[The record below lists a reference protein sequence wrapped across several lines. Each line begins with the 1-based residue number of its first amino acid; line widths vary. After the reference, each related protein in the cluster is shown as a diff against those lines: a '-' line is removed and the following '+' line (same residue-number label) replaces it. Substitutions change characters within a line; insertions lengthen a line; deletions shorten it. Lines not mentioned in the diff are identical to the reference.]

1 MTDRIRFHLD
11 ENVNPVVFTALQR
24 YGIDVTNTAQAGLLG
39 SNDSSQLAY
48 AKRENRVIVTHDD
61 DFLRLAALD
70 KDHPGIAYC
79 HLQARTPS
87 ELIRSLLLIFEV
99 LSPDEMKGQ
108 VEYL

>member
-1 MTDRIRFHLD
+1 M
-11 ENVNPVVFTALQR
+11 
-24 YGIDVTNTAQAGLLG
+24 
-39 SNDSSQLAY
+39 
-48 AKRENRVIVTHDD
+48 IVTHDD

-87 ELIRSLLLIFEV
+87 ELIRSLLLVFEV

-108 VEYL
+108 IEYI